1 VLSGQRRAKLSA
13 VLDLYSMKVTNDSL
27 SFPASINDGATLT
40 EDADAC
46 GGKGGSLFVDTWDVE
61 GTDPTRKTSI
71 ADLGSVRLGNDG
83 LAVALVFAPD
93 GTEVDQPPAAA
104 DVALLVNSGE

>member
-1 VLSGQRRAKLSA
+1 
-13 VLDLYSMKVTNDSL
+13 
-27 SFPASINDGATLT
+27 
-40 EDADAC
+40 
-46 GGKGGSLFVDTWDVE
+46 
-61 GTDPTRKTSI
+61 
-71 ADLGSVRLGNDG
+71 VRLGSDG